1 MKHDDT
7 QRIDWDDIHRRQTAA
22 QESLARGWSPTPE
35 EKKNIL
41 RKRAKKLARE
51 SSQLLAEQ
59 GRLNVVVFTLAYET
73 YAVEATFVRE
83 VYPLKDFTPL
93 PGTPPFVWGILN
105 VRGQILSLIDLKKF
119 FDLPEKG
126 LTDLDKVII
135 LRTDKME
142 FGIAAD
148 SVVGV
153 RSILPQ
159 DIQPSLPTLGGIREK
174 YLRGVTTER
183 IVILD
188 AMKLLTDDNLIV
200 RDTV

>member
-1 MKHDDT
+1 MKPDDT
-7 QRIDWDDIHRRQTAA
+7 QRINWDDIHRRQTAA
-22 QESLARGWSPTPE
+22 QESLARDWSPTAE

-51 SSQLLAEQ
+51 SDQPLAEQ
-59 GRLNVVVFTLAYET
+59 TGLSVVVFTLAHEL
-73 YAVEATFVRE
+73 YAVESAFVRE

-153 RSILPQ
+153 RSILTQ
-159 DIQPSLPTLGGIREK
+159 DILPPLPTLSGIREK
-174 YLRGVTTER
+174 YLRGVTAER